1 MGMLWVK
8 GVMKHPIL
16 ATVAVI
22 AILGTL
28 AIPALS
34 LDLNLP
40 DGGSEPA
47 GSTQREAY
55 DLVSDGFGAGYNGP
69 LIVAVDITQTTD
81 ILNDLESIADELRT
95 LPDVDFVSQ
104 GIPDEGLDTAILQ
117 VTPSSAP
124 DAVATKELVQAIRD
138 LAPTIETRYDTPIA
152 VTGSTAIGIDISNR
166 LTNALVPFGLIVVG
180 LSIVLLMAV
189 FRSVLVPV
197 KAALGFLLSVVASF
211 GIVVA
216 IFQWGWFSELLHVE
230 NPGPI
235 LSFMP
240 IILMAVLFGLAMDY
254 EVFLVS
260 GMREEFVRT
269 GDARHSV
276 STGFANGA
284 RVVTAAA
291 LIMFFVFFAFVPEG
305 GGAIK
310 GIALGLAVGIALDAF
325 LVRMTLV
332 PALMTLFGNAAWW
345 MPRWLGRVLPML
357 DIEGEQLREHK
368 HSVDWAATTTAVIS
382 MDGLVAGSAE
392 HSVGPFTL
400 SIAEGSLVTATGD
413 ASDRRL
419 VAATL
424 AGRLEP
430 LSGRAQV
437 GGHPLPS
444 EAAAV
449 RSIVALADIGGSEH
463 AEASPTVGDLL
474 AERLELTQ
482 PWYRVFTIPAQTRRW
497 LDRVNAVLGAGR
509 VPILGSSTLVGLP
522 QLERAVALASI
533 AIAERPT
540 VVMLDQ
546 LDAFADPRDE
556 SAFVAA
562 VCSLA
567 SETTVIVIGS
577 PPASRLVRADSLR
590 SVTGDRTRI
599 DIDLSGPVPE
609 TRQLSAEGVVR

>member
-1 MGMLWVK
+1 M
-8 GVMKHPIL
+8 
-16 ATVAVI
+16 T
-22 AILGTL
+22 
-28 AIPALS
+28 
-34 LDLNLP
+34 
-40 DGGSEPA
+40 
-47 GSTQREAY
+47 
-55 DLVSDGFGAGYNGP
+55 GA
-69 LIVAVDITQTTD
+69 
-81 ILNDLESIADELRT
+81 
-95 LPDVDFVSQ
+95 
-104 GIPDEGLDTAILQ
+104 
-117 VTPSSAP
+117 
-124 DAVATKELVQAIRD
+124 
-138 LAPTIETRYDTPIA
+138 
-152 VTGSTAIGIDISNR
+152 TAIGIDISNR

-180 LSIVLLMAV
+180 LSIILLMAV
-189 FRSVLVPV
+189 FRSVLVPI

-260 GMREEFVRT
+260 GMREEYVKT

-305 GGAIK
+305 SGTIK

-332 PALMTLFGNAAWW
+332 PALMTLFGDAAWW
-345 MPRWLGRVLPML
+345 MPRWLGRLLPML

-368 HSVDWAATTTAVIS
+368 HSLDWAAGTTAVLS
-382 MDGLVAGSAE
+382 ADNLVVGSADD
-392 HSVGPFTL
+392 SVGPFTI
-400 SIAEGSLVTATGD
+400 SVREGSVVTASGD
-413 ASDRRL
+413 TMDRRRL
-419 VAATL
+419 AATL

-430 LSGRAQV
+430 LSGQAQV

-449 RSIVALADIGGSEH
+449 RAIVALADIGGSQSSESGVTIG
-463 AEASPTVGDLL
+463 ELL
-474 AERLELTQ
+474 DERLELTQ
-482 PWYRVFTIPAQTRRW
+482 PWYRMFTITRQSQRW
-497 LDRVNAVLGAGR
+497 LDRMNAVLGEGR
-509 VPILGSSTLVGLP
+509 RKVQRDSTLVGLP
-522 QLERAVALASI
+522 QLERAVALATV

-556 SAFVAA
+556 TAFVAA

-567 SETTVIVIGS
+567 NATTVIVIGT
-577 PPASRLVRADSLR
+577 PPASRLGRTASFANA
-590 SVTGDRTRI
+590 TGGREH
-599 DIDLSGPVPE
+599 IDLDLSRQLDLPE
-609 TRQLSAEGVVR
+609 SRQLSTEGVVR